1 MKSQFKIIST
11 ISLLLMALF
20 VSCQARANFFKLKLN
35 EVVSYQVIDD
45 NSLQL
50 LTSRKANLK
59 SPSLKFLKDNDGLNV
74 LIVDFN
80 NLRFLGKPKV
90 INLNNSKLVKI
101 TLANL
106 EFNNSC
112 RLTFSAKDLDFL
124 KAFNFI
130 AKPGMLNVIWPQE
143 SVLKINNSDNLNI
156 SHVKV
161 ADKYLKSK
169 SSALNTNLVK
179 TAKPIS
185 LKANQV
191 KIAKF
196 GINSPTV
203 KPAIAKLNKFSAET
217 TEGAQAF
224 NSDNSTKTVVNNA
237 DHKLLSPSTNS
248 LLALD
253 VNNNDKNSSLKNDLV
268 CVSASLNTINIISET
283 KINCELKQL
292 SSTKF
297 NVVLSLPAL
306 ITKNKV
312 NPLIFKSISQNVKDK
327 RILEIELAYPNIIST
342 RKIISEGYSLE
353 YNFEPKLVN
362 LNSNLIGTDLDIYNN
377 FVFKN
382 TKSVVLD
389 PGHGGNDPGAMR
401 NDIMEK
407 NLTLGIINELRHLLK
422 SHNVSVVST
431 RINDDFVSLLDRVK
445 LTNLINPDLF
455 VSVHINSLDRDC
467 DIQGIETYYCKD
479 DSEDLAKTIHSNL
492 LSNLATPNRQIRKAK
507 FYVIKNT
514 QIPSILAEV
523 GFITSVDERSKLQSS
538 EYQKLI
544 AKSLALGIIKYL
556 IATPEKIP
564 IINQSNNL
572 ASLKTEIK

>member
-1 MKSQFKIIST
+1 
-11 ISLLLMALF
+11 MALF

-143 SVLKINNSDNLNI
+143 LVLKINNSDNLNI

>member
-1 MKSQFKIIST
+1 MKSQFKIIGT
-11 ISLLLMALF
+11 ITLLLMAMF
-20 VSCQARANFFKLKLN
+20 ISCQARANFFKLKLN

-80 NLRFLGKPKV
+80 DLRLLGKPKV
-90 INLNNSKLVKI
+90 INLNNGKLVKI

-106 EFNNSC
+106 EFSNSC
-112 RLTFSAKDLDFL
+112 RLTFSAKDLNFL
-124 KAFNFI
+124 KAFNFM
-130 AKPGMLNVIWPQE
+130 AKPGMLSVIWPLE
-143 SVLKINNSDNLNI
+143 PFANANNNL
-156 SHVKV
+156 SRPYVKV
-161 ADKYLKSK
+161 STKNLKAK
-169 SSALNTNLVK
+169 SS
-179 TAKPIS
+179 S
-185 LKANQV
+185 LKANQG
-191 KIAKF
+191 KIAKLS
-196 GINSPTV
+196 INSPAV
-203 KPAIAKLNKFSAET
+203 EPATAKLNKFSAET
-217 TEGAQAF
+217 TEGVLAL
-224 NSDNSTKTVVNNA
+224 NSENLTKATVNDVDRN
-237 DHKLLSPSTNS
+237 LLSHNANS
-248 LLALD
+248 LLALRA
-253 VNNNDKNSSLKNDLV
+253 NDNEKNIGLKNDLV
-268 CVSASLNTINIISET
+268 CVSVSLNTINIISET
-283 KINCELKQL
+283 KINCILKQL
-292 SSTKF
+292 NSTKF
-297 NVVLSLPAL
+297 NVILSLPAL

-327 RILEIELAYPNIIST
+327 RILEIELANPNIIST

-353 YNFEPKLVN
+353 YNFEPKLAS
-362 LNSNLIGTDLDIYNN
+362 LNGNLIGTDLDIYNN

-389 PGHGGNDPGAMR
+389 PGHAGNDPGAMR

-422 SHNVSVVST
+422 NHNVSVVST

-514 QIPSILAEV
+514 LIPSILAEV
-523 GFITSVDERSKLQSS
+523 GFITSVDERSKLQSI

-544 AKSLALGIIKYL
+544 AKSLAVGIIKYL
-556 IATPEKIP
+556 IATPEKLP
-564 IINQSNNL
+564 IIDQSNNL
-572 ASLKTEIK
+572 ASLKTEVK

>member
-1 MKSQFKIIST
+1 
-11 ISLLLMALF
+11 MALF

-74 LIVDFN
+74 LLVDFN

-143 SVLKINNSDNLNI
+143 LVLKINNSDNLNI

>member
-1 MKSQFKIIST
+1 
-11 ISLLLMALF
+11 MALF

>member
-1 MKSQFKIIST
+1 MKSQFKIIGT
-11 ISLLLMALF
+11 ITLLLMAMF
-20 VSCQARANFFKLKLN
+20 ISCQARANFFKLKLN

-80 NLRFLGKPKV
+80 DLRLLGKPKV
-90 INLNNSKLVKI
+90 INLNNGKLVKI

-106 EFNNSC
+106 EFSNSC
-112 RLTFSAKDLDFL
+112 RLTFSAKDLNFL
-124 KAFNFI
+124 KAFNFM
-130 AKPGMLNVIWPQE
+130 AKPGMLSVIWPLE
-143 SVLKINNSDNLNI
+143 PFANANNNL
-156 SHVKV
+156 SRPYVKV
-161 ADKYLKSK
+161 STKNLKAK
-169 SSALNTNLVK
+169 SS
-179 TAKPIS
+179 S
-185 LKANQV
+185 LKANQG
-191 KIAKF
+191 KIAKLS
-196 GINSPTV
+196 INSPAV
-203 KPAIAKLNKFSAET
+203 EPATAKLNKFSAET
-217 TEGAQAF
+217 TEGVLAL
-224 NSDNSTKTVVNNA
+224 NSENLTKATVNDVDRN
-237 DHKLLSPSTNS
+237 LLSHNANS
-248 LLALD
+248 LLALRA
-253 VNNNDKNSSLKNDLV
+253 NDNEKNIGLKNDLV
-268 CVSASLNTINIISET
+268 CVSVSLNTINIISET
-283 KINCELKQL
+283 KINCILKQL
-292 SSTKF
+292 NSTKF
-297 NVVLSLPAL
+297 NVILSLPAL

-327 RILEIELAYPNIIST
+327 RILEIELANPNIIST

-353 YNFEPKLVN
+353 YNFEPKLAS
-362 LNSNLIGTDLDIYNN
+362 LNGNLIGTDLDIYNN

-422 SHNVSVVST
+422 NHNVSVVST

-514 QIPSILAEV
+514 LIPSILAEV
-523 GFITSVDERSKLQSS
+523 GFITSVDERSKLQSI

-544 AKSLALGIIKYL
+544 AKSLAVGIIKYL
-556 IATPEKIP
+556 IATPEKLP
-564 IINQSNNL
+564 IIDQSNNL
-572 ASLKTEIK
+572 ASLKTEVK

>member
-143 SVLKINNSDNLNI
+143 LVLKINNSDNLNI

>member
-1 MKSQFKIIST
+1 MQ
-11 ISLLLMALF
+11 
-20 VSCQARANFFKLKLN
+20 
-35 EVVSYQVIDD
+35 
-45 NSLQL
+45 
-50 LTSRKANLK
+50 
-59 SPSLKFLKDNDGLNV
+59 
-74 LIVDFN
+74 
-80 NLRFLGKPKV
+80 
-90 INLNNSKLVKI
+90 
-101 TLANL
+101 
-106 EFNNSC
+106 
-112 RLTFSAKDLDFL
+112 
-124 KAFNFI
+124 
-130 AKPGMLNVIWPQE
+130 
-143 SVLKINNSDNLNI
+143 
-156 SHVKV
+156 
-161 ADKYLKSK
+161 
-169 SSALNTNLVK
+169 
-179 TAKPIS
+179 
-185 LKANQV
+185 
-191 KIAKF
+191 
-196 GINSPTV
+196 
-203 KPAIAKLNKFSAET
+203 
-217 TEGAQAF
+217 
-224 NSDNSTKTVVNNA
+224 
-237 DHKLLSPSTNS
+237 
-248 LLALD
+248 
-253 VNNNDKNSSLKNDLV
+253 
-268 CVSASLNTINIISET
+268 
-283 KINCELKQL
+283 
-292 SSTKF
+292 
-297 NVVLSLPAL
+297 
-306 ITKNKV
+306 
-312 NPLIFKSISQNVKDK
+312 
-327 RILEIELAYPNIIST
+327 
-342 RKIISEGYSLE
+342 
-353 YNFEPKLVN
+353 
-362 LNSNLIGTDLDIYNN
+362 IYNN